1 MQPDMEKRERERER
15 ERERRI
21 RPRLQ
26 VDVESVPRKQN
37 SDQAILPLLE

>member
-1 MQPDMEKRERERER
+1 MQPDMEKRER